1 MTNRNNIKVRKLKEN
16 HSSNNTSS
24 KSNLKKTDFTDTST
38 KLEEGLNHLLN
49 TKPEKQ
55 IRVLDLELVINKA
68 IIEAGAPIEISRR
81 ILDKLEENRNSP
93 VALMSYIYGFI
104 LRSKNQGVLEAGST
118 TNKLDLINRKN
129 HY

>member
-1 MTNRNNIKVRKLKEN
+1 MNSRNNVKIRKLEN
-16 HSSNNTSS
+16 NVSNNASNKSS
-24 KSNLKKTDFTDTST
+24 LKKTYFTNTSD
-38 KLEEGLNHLLN
+38 KLEEGLSHLLN
-49 TKPEKQ
+49 TKPEHHIK
-55 IRVLDLELVINKA
+55 VLDLELVINKA